1 MEITSIVI
9 FGYGEFAKEIAQQIR
24 YNYSRLV
31 IYSLEQAYVDNARA
45 DGFEA
50 HLADLGDN
58 WDELAAY
65 DLATTRIICAI
76 EKEAENVFL
85 TLSLRDRFPEA
96 IIIALATTQENAS
109 KLRLAGAN
117 KVIAELQTMSNL
129 LIELLEKPVITR
141 LMSELMDTQRDLQ
154 IAQITL
160 TEQSCAVGKQLN
172 EVLKFNEHNVIL
184 LAVVD
189 FQMSESFIFTAK
201 GHNHM
206 LDPGDVLVVIGYDK
220 NIKAFEKEIG
230 GSCEADRSH
239 WRREMGDGARLRSGE
254 ES

>member
-1 MEITSIVI
+1 MDITSIII

-24 YNYSRLV
+24 YNYARIV
-31 IYSLEQAYVDNARA
+31 IYGLDEHCIDKAQA

-50 HLADLGDN
+50 HLADLEDR
-58 WDELAAY
+58 WEELAAF

-76 EKEAENVFL
+76 EEEAENVFL

-109 KLRLAGAN
+109 KLKLAGAN
-117 KVIAELQTMSNL
+117 KVIAELQTISSL
-129 LIELLEKPVITR
+129 LIELLEKPFIAH
-141 LMSELMDTQRDLQ
+141 LMSELMDTQRNLQ

-160 TEQSCAVGKQLN
+160 TEYSCAVGKHLN
-172 EVLKFNEHNVIL
+172 EVLKFNEHKVIL

-189 FQMSESFIFTAK
+189 FEMSESFIFTAK
-201 GHNHM
+201 GYNHM

-220 NIKAFEKEIG
+220 DIEAFEKEIG
-230 GSCEADRSH
+230 GSCETHLSH
-239 WRREMGDGARLRSGE
+239 WRG
-254 ES
+254 